1 MTYKKMEVRT
11 NITILELQES
21 FEKLVIDYQGVM
33 K

>member
-11 NITILELQES
+11 DITILELQES